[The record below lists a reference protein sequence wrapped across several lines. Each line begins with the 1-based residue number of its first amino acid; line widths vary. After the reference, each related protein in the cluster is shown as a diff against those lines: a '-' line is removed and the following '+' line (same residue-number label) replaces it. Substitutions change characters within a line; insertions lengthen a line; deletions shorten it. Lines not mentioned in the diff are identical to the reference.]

1 MRKQIAASRQAT
13 RCGLPFSLF
22 RGSSVVWP
30 RADKHHSHCYRCNI
44 VFRDAQLKSGFC
56 GDCLVQEQQ
65 ENRKIASRSES
76 KVVTKA
82 ATKLLSS
89 LKEKGKDGQVMPVLM
104 STFFTEL
111 GGADEVAKIMA
122 KEFKKTLGEG
132 LNEAEEEVYAPNF
145 NLRKDWFDLIARV
158 QSKADVD
165 KQLDVGSLE
174 ESDLEAILSN
184 VALKAFNED
193 SSLQLAVIT
202 QAISNAELRRQ
213 IFEACIRADSSLA
226 TEILQKGGQILD
238 AVSFSKKPELENI
251 TAEEDQGAEED
262 SYDPAAD
269 EYREPE

>member
-89 LKEKGKDGQVMPVLM
+89 LKEKGKDGQVMPVVM
-104 STFFTEL
+104 NEFFNAL
-111 GGADEVAKIMA
+111 GGTEKFAQRMA
-122 KEFKKTLGEG
+122 EEFEKAHGIG
-132 LNEAEEEVYAPNF
+132 LNEDEQEVYVPSHQ
-145 NLRKDWFDLIARV
+145 LRLHWFDLISRV
-158 QSKADVD
+158 QKQVD
-165 KQLDVGSLE
+165 TDRSLDVGSLE

-193 SSLQLAVIT
+193 SSLQLAVIS
-202 QAISNAELRRQ
+202 QAVSNAELRRQ
-213 IFEACIRADSSLA
+213 IFEACIRADSSLV

-238 AVSFSKKPELENI
+238 AVSFSTKPEPENI
-251 TAEEDQGAEED
+251 TAEEED
-262 SYDPAAD
+262 NYNPADD